1 MEFTSFCTLFGSSVA
16 FPIIHPSIGVFV
28 IRLRRNQFQIL
39 RSLLFTFQAENW
51 TTSGGVEELCEKGQ
65 TSTHTH
71 HTTPPPSQ
79 RNFSGGK
86 LSGSNRLRE
95 RETLAVKGSQSHW
108 RHSAGDVCRALAN
121 RIYGQGT
128 EMDVL
133 QGSPRCCDGSRSSIR
148 ISRPWCSC
156 SQSETI
162 SYSPHPTSASKP
174 IWFHRFLNFR

>member
-65 TSTHTH
+65 TSTHTSH
-71 HTTPPPSQ
+71 PPPSHG
-79 RNFSGGK
+79 NFSGGK

-95 RETLAVKGSQSHW
+95 RERHW
-108 RHSAGDVCRALAN
+108 RWKEVKVIGGTLREMFVVHLQIEFMAKGLKWMCFKDLQGAAMAAGAASALAGPGAAAAPKAKRY
-121 RIYGQGT
+121 RIAHIQHPHRS
-128 EMDVL
+128 
-133 QGSPRCCDGSRSSIR
+133 QFGSIV
-148 ISRPWCSC
+148 
-156 SQSETI
+156 
-162 SYSPHPTSASKP
+162 
-174 IWFHRFLNFR
+174 F

>member
-71 HTTPPPSQ
+71 HTPPPPPKGIFPGE
-79 RNFSGGK
+79 NYPAVIDWE
-86 LSGSNRLRE
+86 RE
-95 RETLAVKGSQSHW
+95 RDTGGERKSKSLA
-108 RHSAGDVCRALAN
+108 ALCGRCLSCTCKSN
-121 RIYGQGT
+121 
-128 EMDVL
+128 L
-133 QGSPRCCDGSRSSIR
+133 WPRDWNGCASR
-148 ISRPWCSC
+148 ISKVLRW
-156 SQSETI
+156 QQEQH
-162 SYSPHPTSASKP
+162 PH
-174 IWFHRFLNFR
+174 

>member
-95 RETLAVKGSQSHW
+95 RERHW
-108 RHSAGDVCRALAN
+108 RWKEVKVIGGTLREMFVVHLQIEFMAKGLKWMCFKDLQGAAMAAGAASALAGPGAAAPKAKRY
-121 RIYGQGT
+121 RIAHIQHPHRS
-128 EMDVL
+128 
-133 QGSPRCCDGSRSSIR
+133 QFGSIV
-148 ISRPWCSC
+148 
-156 SQSETI
+156 
-162 SYSPHPTSASKP
+162 
-174 IWFHRFLNFR
+174 F

>member
-95 RETLAVKGSQSHW
+95 RERDTGGERKSKSLA
-108 RHSAGDVCRALAN
+108 ALCGRCLSCTCKSN
-121 RIYGQGT
+121 
-128 EMDVL
+128 L
-133 QGSPRCCDGSRSSIR
+133 WPRDWNGCASR
-148 ISRPWCSC
+148 ISKVLRW
-156 SQSETI
+156 QQEQH
-162 SYSPHPTSASKP
+162 PH
-174 IWFHRFLNFR
+174 